1 LPKCPRIS
9 LEKAGLIHPFVSDG
23 GRNGAKPA
31 IPFMGR
37 AQRIYLVF
45 AGPMAMNSRMIPDR
59 ESRPRL
65 ADPARRWPLILA
77 ICMGL
82 AAITFAVFWQ
92 TAHFAFLNYDDDL
105 FVSENPKL
113 AAGLSWPG
121 IAWAF
126 KANLT
131 YHERGA
137 EYWEPLT
144 LITRLADVQFH
155 GLDPSGH
162 HLTSVLLHLA
172 AGLVL
177 FGAMNALLRSAV
189 RAGFIAA
196 LFLVHPLHVEAVVWL
211 AARKDVLNG
220 LFYFATI
227 WAYAWYA
234 ARPNWR
240 RYALV
245 CASFLAANMAKPMAV
260 SLPLVLLLLDFW
272 PLGRIPWP
280 LSFPSSIRLGLRIGL
295 EKIPLLMIAAGVS
308 LLAVLGQKDHGAMG
322 DDVLYPL
329 PVRIGNAAIS
339 FCAYLGQTFV
349 PTDLAIFYPHPGNA
363 LNWPLA
369 VVCSIA
375 CLAITVVCALQAGRR
390 PWLIVG
396 WAWFIIVLLPVAGI
410 VQIGEMSRA
419 DRYTYVALTGIFILC
434 AEQASEW
441 IGVWLSRVPSPAAF
455 RAMIAAGLSAI
466 LGVAALLAWRQ
477 TATWRDSISVF
488 SHAIAVTDDN
498 YIAQANLGAA
508 LFATGHQSEG
518 LRHYSEAIRLQKPVL
533 DFHRRA
539 GDEAERRGDFAAAIH
554 HYGKV
559 VTVLPSDAESHRR
572 LGELLF
578 HVGDYPKALVQYN
591 EVLHYKRNDVPARL
605 WIARIL
611 ILEHRI
617 PEARGLLGYVLHSN
631 PANTEAQQLLDSLP
645 ADPQTH

>member
-1 LPKCPRIS
+1 
-9 LEKAGLIHPFVSDG
+9 
-23 GRNGAKPA
+23 
-31 IPFMGR
+31 M
-37 AQRIYLVF
+37 
-45 AGPMAMNSRMIPDR
+45 
-59 ESRPRL
+59 
-65 ADPARRWPLILA
+65 LA
-77 ICMGL
+77 ICLGL
-82 AAITFAVFWQ
+82 AALTFAVFWQ
-92 TAHFAFLNYDDDL
+92 ATQFAFLNYDDDL

-113 AAGLSWPG
+113 AAGWSGPG

-126 KANLT
+126 QANLT
-131 YHERGA
+131 HHEPGA

-155 GLDPSGH
+155 GLNPSGH

-177 FGAMNALLRSAV
+177 FGAMNALLRSPV

-196 LFLVHPLHVEAVVWL
+196 LFLVHPLHVEAVAWL

-234 ARPNWR
+234 ARPDWR
-240 RYALV
+240 RYLLV

-260 SLPLVLLLLDFW
+260 SLPFVLLLLDFW
-272 PLGRIPWP
+272 PLRRLPWP
-280 LSFPSSIRLGLRIGL
+280 VSLPSSIRSALRIGL
-295 EKIPLLMIAAGVS
+295 EKIPLLLIAAGVS
-308 LLAVLGQKDHGAMG
+308 LLAFLGQEDHGAMG
-322 DDVLYPL
+322 DAILYPM

-349 PTDLAIFYPHPGNA
+349 PAGLAIFYPHPGNA

-369 VVCSIA
+369 AACGIG
-375 CLAITVVCALQAGRR
+375 CLAITAVCVLQARRR

-396 WAWFIIVLLPVAGI
+396 WAWFIVVLLPVAGI
-410 VQIGEMSRA
+410 IQIGESSRA

-434 AEQASEW
+434 VEQAAEW
-441 IGVWLSRVPSPAAF
+441 IGAWLPRAGSPAAG
-455 RAMIAAGLSAI
+455 RAAITTGACAI
-466 LGVAALLAWRQ
+466 LGIAAFLAWRQ

-498 YIAQANLGAA
+498 YVAQANLGAA
-508 LFATGHQSEG
+508 LFSSGHKSEG
-518 LRHYSEAIRLQKPVL
+518 LRHYAEAIRLQQPVL
-533 DFHRRA
+533 EFHRRA
-539 GDEAERRGDFAAAIH
+539 GDEAGRRGDFAAAIH

-578 HVGDYPKALVQYN
+578 RVGDYPKALVQYN
-591 EVLHYKRNDVPARL
+591 EVLHYERNDIPARL

-611 ILEHRI
+611 IQQHRI
-617 PEARGLLGYVLHSN
+617 PDARGLLGSLLLAE
-631 PANTEAQQLLDSLP
+631 PANAEARQLLDSLP
-645 ADPQTH
+645 PDSQTP

>member
-1 LPKCPRIS
+1 M
-9 LEKAGLIHPFVSDG
+9 EKI
-23 GRNGAKPA
+23 
-31 IPFMGR
+31 
-37 AQRIYLVF
+37 
-45 AGPMAMNSRMIPDR
+45 SRMITDR
-59 ESRPRL
+59 ESRPRF
-65 ADPARRWPLILA
+65 AGPARRWPLMLG
-77 ICMGL
+77 ICIGL
-82 AAITFAVFWQ
+82 AVITFAVFWQ
-92 TAHFAFLNYDDDL
+92 TTRFSFLNYDDDL

-113 AAGLSWPG
+113 AAGLSGQG
-121 IAWAF
+121 ITWAF

-131 YHERGA
+131 YHEPGA

-155 GLDPSGH
+155 GLDPGGH
-162 HLTSVLLHLA
+162 HLTSLLLHLA
-172 AGLVL
+172 AGLTL
-177 FGAMNALLRSAV
+177 FGAMNALLRSPV

-196 LFLVHPLHVEAVVWL
+196 LFLIHPLHVEAVAWL

-234 ARPNWR
+234 ARPGWL
-240 RYALV
+240 RYILV

-272 PLGRIPWP
+272 PLGRIPRP
-280 LSFPSSIRLGLRIGL
+280 LSIRSGLRIGA
-295 EKIPLLMIAAGVS
+295 EKIPLLIIASGVS
-308 LLAVLGQKDHGAMG
+308 LLTVLGQRDHGAMG
-322 DDVLYPL
+322 DDVLYPM

-339 FCAYLGQTFV
+339 FCAYLGQTFA
-349 PTDLAIFYPHPGNA
+349 PTGLAIFYPHPGTA
-363 LNWPLA
+363 LSWPLA
-369 VVCSIA
+369 AICGIG
-375 CLAITVVCALQAGRR
+375 CLAITIVCLLQAERR

-396 WAWFIIVLLPVAGI
+396 WAWFVIVLLPVAGI
-410 VQIGEMSRA
+410 IQIGEMSRA

-434 AEQASEW
+434 VEQAAEW
-441 IGVWLSRVPSPAAF
+441 IGAWLPRAGSPAGA
-455 RAMIAAGLSAI
+455 RAMVAAGSCAI
-466 LGVAALLAWRQ
+466 LGLTGFLAYRQ

-488 SHAIAVTDDN
+488 SHAIDVTGDN

-508 LFATGHQSEG
+508 LFAAGHKTEG
-518 LRHYSEAIRLQKPVL
+518 LRHYAEALRLQKPVL
-533 DFHRRA
+533 EFHRRA
-539 GDEAERRGDFAAAIH
+539 GDEAQRRGDFAAAIH

-591 EVLHYKRNDVPARL
+591 EVLHYERNDVPARL

-617 PEARGLLGYVLHSN
+617 PEARGLLGSMIQSA
-631 PANTEAQQLLDSLP
+631 PANSEARQLLDSLP
-645 ADPQTH
+645 ADSEVH

>member
-1 LPKCPRIS
+1 MSKFFSGNVKRRPR
-9 LEKAGLIHPFVSDG
+9 
-23 GRNGAKPA
+23 N
-31 IPFMGR
+31 
-37 AQRIYLVF
+37 YLVF
-45 AGPMAMNSRMIPDR
+45 AGAIAKISRMIPDR
-59 ESRPRL
+59 KPRPRS
-65 ADPARRWPLILA
+65 ADRVRHWPLMLA
-77 ICMGL
+77 ICIGL
-82 AAITFAVFWQ
+82 AVITFAVFWQ
-92 TAHFAFLNYDDDL
+92 TTRFGFLNYDDDL
-105 FVSENPKL
+105 FISENPKL
-113 AAGLSWPG
+113 AAGLSGKG

-126 KANLT
+126 EATLT
-131 YHERGA
+131 RHEPGA

-172 AGLVL
+172 AGLML
-177 FGAMNALLRSAV
+177 FGAMNALLRSPV
-189 RAGFIAA
+189 RAGLIAA
-196 LFLVHPLHVEAVVWL
+196 LFLIHPLHVEAVAWL

-220 LFYFATI
+220 LFYFSTL

-234 ARPNWR
+234 ARPDWR

-272 PLGRIPWP
+272 PLGRIPRP
-280 LSFPSSIRLGLRIGL
+280 LSMPSSIRSELRLGV
-295 EKIPLLMIAAGVS
+295 EKIPLLIIAAGVS

-349 PTDLAIFYPHPGNA
+349 PTGLAIFYPHPGNA

-369 VVCSIA
+369 AVCGVG
-375 CLAITVVCALQAGRR
+375 CLAMTIVCALQAERR

-396 WAWFIIVLLPVAGI
+396 WAWFIIVLLPVSGI

-419 DRYTYVALTGIFILC
+419 DRYTYVALIGIFILC
-434 AEQASEW
+434 VEQAAEW
-441 IGVWLSRVPSPAAF
+441 IGAWLPRAGSPAAGS
-455 RAMIAAGLSAI
+455 AMIAAGSSAI
-466 LGVAALLAWRQ
+466 LGAVAFLAWRQ

-508 LFATGHQSEG
+508 LFSTGHKAEG
-518 LRHYSEAIRLQKPVL
+518 LRHYAEAIRLQEPVL
-533 DFHRRA
+533 EFHRRA

-559 VTVLPSDAESHRR
+559 ITVLPSDTASHRR

-591 EVLHYKRNDVPARL
+591 DVLHYERNDVPARL
-605 WIARIL
+605 CIARIL

-617 PEARGLLGYVLHSN
+617 PEARGLLGSMLHSD
-631 PANTEAQQLLDSLP
+631 PVNTDARQLLDSIP
-645 ADPQTH
+645 SDSQVR

>member
-1 LPKCPRIS
+1 MFKNFPR
-9 LEKAGLIHPFVSDG
+9 KASRLLRPFPLAGETARNLHFPFV
-23 GRNGAKPA
+23 GRT
-31 IPFMGR
+31 
-37 AQRIYLVF
+37 QRNNLVF
-45 AGPMAMNSRMIPDR
+45 ARALAMISLMIPDR
-59 ESRPRL
+59 ESRPRF
-65 ADPARRWPLILA
+65 ADPARRWPLMLA
-77 ICMGL
+77 ICLGL

-92 TAHFAFLNYDDDL
+92 TTHFAFLNYDDDL
-105 FVSENPKL
+105 FVSENPRL
-113 AAGLSWPG
+113 AAGLSGQG

-131 YHERGA
+131 YHEPGA

-172 AGLVL
+172 AGLML
-177 FGAMNALLRSAV
+177 FGAMNALLHSPI

-234 ARPNWR
+234 ARPDWR

-272 PLGRIPWP
+272 PLGRITRPF
-280 LSFPSSIRLGLRIGL
+280 SIRSSIRPGLRIGL
-295 EKIPLLMIAAGVS
+295 EKIPLLIIAAGVS

-322 DDVLYPL
+322 DDALYPM

-339 FCAYLGQTFV
+339 LCAYLGQTFV
-349 PTDLAIFYPHPGNA
+349 PTGLAIFYPHPGNA

-369 VVCSIA
+369 AVCGMG
-375 CLAITVVCALQAGRR
+375 CLAITGVCALQAGRR

-396 WAWFIIVLLPVAGI
+396 WAWFVIVLAPVAGI

-434 AEQASEW
+434 VEQASEW
-441 IGVWLSRVPSPAAF
+441 IGVWRPRAPAPAAF
-455 RAMIAAGLSAI
+455 RAMLAAGSSAI
-466 LGVAALLAWRQ
+466 LGAAAFLAWRQ
-477 TATWRDSISVF
+477 TTTWRDSISVF
-488 SHAIAVTDDN
+488 SNAIAVTGDN

-508 LFATGHQSEG
+508 LFSTGHQSEG
-518 LRHYSEAIRLQKPVL
+518 LQHYAEAIRLQKPVL
-533 DFHRRA
+533 EFHRRA
-539 GDEAERRGDFAAAIH
+539 GDEAERRGDFASAIH

-559 VTVLPSDAESHRR
+559 ITVLPSDAESHRR

-578 HVGDYPKALVQYN
+578 HVGDFPKALVQYN
-591 EVLHYKRNDVPARL
+591 EVLHYERSDVPARL

-617 PEARGLLGYVLHSN
+617 REARGLLGSVLHTN
-631 PANTEAQQLLDSLP
+631 PADPEARQLLDSLP
-645 ADPQTH
+645 SDSQTR